1 MGRYIIRRSLWV
13 VVLLLIISI
22 VTFGIFYI
30 LPSDPAALSAGKN
43 SSPEEIALIEK
54 KLGLDKP
61 VFIAKDSQFVT
72 YLKGVVVGRD
82 IGGNDCPAP
91 CFGYSFKNELP
102 VFETIKDRLP
112 VTFSVAIGAAILWL
126 IMGVTVG
133 IISALKKGTVVDR
146 MAMMTSLAGVSL
158 PIIFT
163 GYIALLVL
171 VYKLDLFPQPRY
183 NDFTDSPIKW
193 AQGLILPWIALAF
206 LNSAIYAR
214 LVRANMLE
222 TMNEDYVRTARAKG
236 LPERTVIRRH
246 GLRAALTPIITVFG
260 LDLGQLL
267 GGAVL
272 TETVF
277 SINGLGKLAI
287 NAVSNTDLPI
297 ITGVTVFSAFFIV
310 LANLI
315 VDVLY
320 AVVDPRVRYS

>member
-1 MGRYIIRRSLWV
+1 MGRYVVRRSLWV
-13 VVLLLIISI
+13 FVLLFIISF

-30 LPSDPAALSAGKN
+30 LPADPAALSAGKN
-43 SSPEEIALIEK
+43 SSTEEIELIRV

-61 VFIAKDSQFVT
+61 VFLATDSQFAT
-72 YLKGVVVGRD
+72 YIKGIVVGRE
-82 IGGNDCPAP
+82 IGGNDCPPP
-91 CFGYSFKNELP
+91 CFGYSFKNEQP
-102 VFETIKDRLP
+102 VFETLLDRLP
-112 VTFSVAIGAAILWL
+112 VTLSVASGAAVLWL
-126 IMGVTVG
+126 IMGVGVG

-146 MAMMTSLAGVSL
+146 AAMTTALAGVSL

-163 GYIALLVL
+163 GYVALLIL
-171 VYKLDLFPQPRY
+171 VYKLKIFPQPRY
-183 NDFTDSPIKW
+183 NYFTDNPLKW

-206 LNSAIYAR
+206 LQAALYAR

-236 LPERTVIRRH
+236 LPERTVVRRH
-246 GLRAALTPIITVFG
+246 GLRAALTPIITIFG
-260 LDLGQLL
+260 LDLGSLL

-287 NAVSNTDLPI
+287 GAVSNTDLPVI
-297 ITGVTVFSAFFIV
+297 VGVTVFSAFFIV

>member
-1 MGRYIIRRSLWV
+1 MGRYIVRRSLWV
-13 VVLLLIISI
+13 VVLLLIISV

-30 LPSDPAALSAGKN
+30 LPADPAALSAGKN
-43 SSPEEIALIEK
+43 SSTEEIELIK
-54 KLGLDKP
+54 VKLGLDKP
-61 VFIAKDSQFVT
+61 VFLATDSQFVT
-72 YLKGVVVGRD
+72 YIKGVVVGRD

-102 VFETIKDRLP
+102 VFDTILDRLP
-112 VTFSVAIGAAILWL
+112 VTLSVASGAAVLWL
-126 IMGVTVG
+126 LMGVSVG
-133 IISALKKGTVVDR
+133 IVSALKKGSAIDR
-146 MAMMTSLAGVSL
+146 AAMTTALAGVSL

-163 GYIALLVL
+163 GYIGLLVL
-171 VYKLDLFPQPRY
+171 VYKLKIIPQPRY
-183 NDFTDSPIKW
+183 NDFTDNPLKW

-206 LNSAIYAR
+206 LQSALYAR

-222 TMNEDYVRTARAKG
+222 TMSEDYVRTARAKG
-236 LPERTVIRRH
+236 LPERTVVRRH
-246 GLRAALTPIITVFG
+246 GLRAALTPIITIFG

-287 NAVSNTDLPI
+287 GAVSNTDLPV

-310 LANLI
+310 MANLI

>member
-1 MGRYIIRRSLWV
+1 MGRYIVRRSLWV
-13 VVLLLIISI
+13 VVLLLIITV

-61 VFIAKDSQFVT
+61 VFLAGDSQFVT
-72 YLKGVVVGRD
+72 YVKGVVVGRD

-102 VFETIKDRLP
+102 VFTTILDRLP
-112 VTFSVAIGAAILWL
+112 VTASVVAGAAVLWL
-126 IMGVTVG
+126 LMGVTVG
-133 IISALKKGTVVDR
+133 IVSALKKGSVVDR
-146 MAMMTSLAGVSL
+146 AAMMTSLAGVSL

-163 GYIALLVL
+163 GYIALLLL
-171 VYKLDLFPQPRY
+171 VYKLKVFPQPRY
-183 NDFTDSPIKW
+183 NDFTDNPITW
-193 AQGLILPWIALAF
+193 AQGLLLPWIALAF

-222 TMNEDYVRTARAKG
+222 TMSEDYVRTARAKG
-236 LPERTVIRRH
+236 LPERTVVRRH
-246 GLRAALTPIITVFG
+246 GLRAALTPIITIFG

-287 NAVSNTDLPI
+287 GAIANTDLPI

-310 LANLI
+310 VANLI

>member
-1 MGRYIIRRSLWV
+1 MGRYIVRRSLWV
-13 VVLLLIISI
+13 VVLLLIISV

-61 VFIAKDSQFVT
+61 VFLATDSQFVT

-82 IGGNDCPAP
+82 IGGNDCPPP

-112 VTFSVAIGAAILWL
+112 VTFSVTIGAAVLWL
-126 IMGVTVG
+126 LMGVSVG

-146 MAMMTSLAGVSL
+146 AAMMTSLAGVSL

-171 VYKLDLFPQPRY
+171 VYKLRWFPQPRY
-183 NDFTDSPIKW
+183 NDFTESPVKW
-193 AQGLILPWIALAF
+193 ATGLILPWIALAF

-222 TMNEDYVRTARAKG
+222 TMAEDYVRTARAKG
-236 LPERTVIRRH
+236 LPERTVVRRH

>member
-1 MGRYIIRRSLWV
+1 MGRYIVRRSLWV
-13 VVLLLIISI
+13 VVLLLIISV

-61 VFIAKDSQFVT
+61 VFLATDSQFVS
-72 YLKGVVVGRD
+72 YIKGVVVGRE

-112 VTFSVAIGAAILWL
+112 VTFSVTIGAAILWL
-126 IMGVTVG
+126 LMGVSVG

-146 MAMMTSLAGVSL
+146 AAMMTSLAGVSL

-171 VYKLDLFPQPRY
+171 VYKLRVFPQPRY
-183 NDFTDSPIKW
+183 NDFTDNPIVW
-193 AQGLILPWIALAF
+193 AKGLILPWIALAF

-236 LPERTVIRRH
+236 LPERTVVRRH
-246 GLRAALTPIITVFG
+246 GLRAALTPIVTVFG